1 MASANPAPVVTGI
14 RDEVA
19 ALKRERTIS
28 AAVELFY
35 ERGYE
40 NTTLDAV
47 AERLGVTKPFIY
59 AHFNTKT
66 ELLAEICARGIA
78 SSLAAMDGVLR
89 LDRGPAEKLA
99 ELGRRFVTAVLE
111 SQKHIAIFA
120 REEKNLLPKDFERIS
135 AMRRD
140 FDRKLAGLLAE
151 GAASG
156 EFRLADP
163 RLAAL
168 AIGGMVSWAY
178 VWYRPNGRLALPELA
193 EEMSALVL
201 ALAGAAP
208 RPNGRTEPAGAARP
222 RPRSRV
228 AKQTPAAAKKGRAAL
243 ARRR

>member
-1 MASANPAPVVTGI
+1 MGI

-19 ALKRERTIS
+19 ALKRERTIA

-89 LDRGPAEKLA
+89 LDWAPAEKLA
-99 ELGRRFVTAVLE
+99 ELVRRFITAVLE

-135 AMRRD
+135 DMRRD
-140 FDRKLAGLLAE
+140 FDRKLTGLLVE
-151 GAASG
+151 GAAGG
-156 EFRLADP
+156 EFHLADP

-178 VWYRPNGRLALPELA
+178 VWYRADGRLALPELA

-208 RPNGRTEPAGAARP
+208 RPNSHAEPAGAARP
-222 RPRSRV
+222 RPAPRT
-228 AKQTPAAAKKGRAAL
+228 AKQAPAGAKKGRATS

>member
-1 MASANPAPVVTGI
+1 
-14 RDEVA
+14 
-19 ALKRERTIS
+19 
-28 AAVELFY
+28 
-35 ERGYE
+35 
-40 NTTLDAV
+40 
-47 AERLGVTKPFIY
+47 
-59 AHFNTKT
+59 
-66 ELLAEICARGIA
+66 
-78 SSLAAMDGVLR
+78 
-89 LDRGPAEKLA
+89 
-99 ELGRRFVTAVLE
+99 
-111 SQKHIAIFA
+111 
-120 REEKNLLPKDFERIS
+120 
-135 AMRRD
+135 MRRD

>member
-1 MASANPAPVVTGI
+1 MAPVNSAPPTMGI

-19 ALKRERTIS
+19 ALKRERTIA

-59 AHFNTKT
+59 AHFSAKT
-66 ELLAEICARGIA
+66 ELLAEICSRGIA
-78 SSLAAMDGVLR
+78 SSLAAMDSVLR
-89 LDRGPAEKLA
+89 LDRAPAEKLA

-120 REEKNLLPKDFERIS
+120 REEKNLPPKDFERIS

-140 FDRKLAGLLAE
+140 FDRKLSDLLAE

-156 EFRLADP
+156 EFRLADA
-163 RLAAL
+163 RLTAL

-178 VWYRPNGRLALPELA
+178 VWYRANGRLTLAELA

-208 RPNGRTEPAGAARP
+208 RPDGKPQPASGARP
-222 RPRSRV
+222 RPSSRGPSRTRV
-228 AKQTPAAAKKGRAAL
+228 AAKKNGAAP
-243 ARRR
+243 AQRR

>member
-1 MASANPAPVVTGI
+1 MGI

-19 ALKRERTIS
+19 ALKRERTIA

-59 AHFNTKT
+59 AHFSAKT

-78 SSLAAMDGVLR
+78 SSLAAMDGALR

-111 SQKHIAIFA
+111 SEKHIAIFA
-120 REEKNLLPKDFERIS
+120 HEEKNLLPKDFERIS

-140 FDRKLAGLLAE
+140 LDRKLAGLLAE

-156 EFRLADP
+156 
-163 RLAAL
+163 
-168 AIGGMVSWAY
+168 
-178 VWYRPNGRLALPELA
+178 
-193 EEMSALVL
+193 
-201 ALAGAAP
+201 
-208 RPNGRTEPAGAARP
+208 
-222 RPRSRV
+222 
-228 AKQTPAAAKKGRAAL
+228 
-243 ARRR
+243 